1 MKNAKVWKN
10 PDDSRCIYQNGLHK
24 TWFQHD
30 MAYGDFKDLSR
41 RTISDKVLYHKAFN
55 IAKHHKYDAYPK
67 VLASIVSKSIGKIL
81 QICYSYRPRN

>member
-1 MKNAKVWKN
+1 MKNTKVWKN

-30 MAYGDFKDLSR
+30 MAYGD
-41 RTISDKVLYHKAFN
+41 SDKVLYHKAFN